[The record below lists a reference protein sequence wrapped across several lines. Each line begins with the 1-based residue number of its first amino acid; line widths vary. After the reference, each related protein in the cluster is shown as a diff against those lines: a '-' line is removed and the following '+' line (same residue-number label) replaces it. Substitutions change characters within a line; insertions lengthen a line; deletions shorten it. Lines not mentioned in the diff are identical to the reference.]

1 MLNFMSMKETN
12 LCMQELN
19 LQEMKNV
26 NGGIFPIVILG
37 VAISG
42 KVAAATVA
50 AAAFAAGCYVGYV
63 QNK

>member
-26 NGGIFPIVILG
+26 NGGISPIVILG